1 VKNDAHPGRSIDFL
15 SRLHDGELSAGERAR
30 FESHRAHCAEC
41 RRAAAEFE
49 SALSLYRSASTS
61 PASPDLAGRILRRLQ
76 TAAPA
81 RRRPFGIFHG
91 IDVRWAGAF
100 AAALLAMIIGS
111 AVVVRQQTAPGA
123 KAPATPIPVRLGKS
137 AEQTQAANAAPPAA
151 QDRRMADAAPRR
163 NDADAGAARESKTVV
178 DLLETA
184 GRPADDRFEE
194 SEPRAAPPAAPAAA
208 AAAPKEK
215 DAERP
220 VSERQ
225 EGVAGRIASRDE
237 ASGGERSAAA
247 APDLAAAASD
257 VAIRLEIT
265 ALDGEGTPPRTLR
278 QPELS
283 PAHRGRSYELVVS
296 ASGQVLHVLP
306 REEETRLRAQQESA
320 KRQKLEQSPVPE
332 ELTGLRFET
341 GNRPRR
347 LLLTVR

>member
-1 VKNDAHPGRSIDFL
+1 VKNATHPGRSIDFL
-15 SRLHDGELSAGERAR
+15 SRLHDGDLSPGERAR

-41 RRAAAEFE
+41 RRAASEFE
-49 SALSLYRSASTS
+49 SALSLYRSAPTS

-81 RRRPFGIFHG
+81 RRRPFGIFYG

-111 AVVVRQQTAPGA
+111 AVVVRQQTAPRA
-123 KAPATPIPVRLGKS
+123 TAPATPIPVRLGKS
-137 AEQTQAANAAPPAA
+137 AEQPQAANAAPPAA
-151 QDRRMADAAPRR
+151 QDRRMAEAAPRR
-163 NDADAGAARESKTVV
+163 NDADAGAARESKAAV
-178 DLLETA
+178 DTLRTA
-184 GRPADDRFEE
+184 AQPADDRSEE
-194 SEPRAAPPAAPAAA
+194 APPAAPPSAPAAA
-208 AAAPKEK
+208 AAAPSEK

-247 APDLAAAASD
+247 AHDLAAAEPG
-257 VAIRLEIT
+257 VAARLEIT
-265 ALDGEGTPPRTLR
+265 ALDGEGTPPRAL
-278 QPELS
+278 QEPALS
-283 PAHRGRSYELVVS
+283 PEHRGRSYVLIVS
-296 ASGQVLHVLP
+296 ASGQVLDVLP
-306 REEETRLRAQQESA
+306 REEETRGRAQQESA
-320 KRQKLEQSPVPE
+320 KRQKLEQRPAPD
-332 ELTGLRFET
+332 ELAGLRFEA